1 MEKIIDLLNSLAEK
15 YKFDEADRNRC
26 QEVIFELESKGDES
40 VSPDMAAED
49 FNAPGEIEEAYGEDD

>member
-1 MEKIIDLLNSLAEK
+1 MQKLIDLLNLLSEK
-15 YKFDEADRNRC
+15 YKFDEADRKRV

-49 FNAPGEIEEAYGEDD
+49 FVPGEIEEAYGKDD